1 VGAQIGALG
10 EVLTQEPIGVFVRA
24 ALPGRAGVAEQ
35 TGAPSDWAIVRW
47 GHFGSLIPGER
58 PQQRRRHVDHPRF
71 QCVVQGVAVSLRKMQ
86 QSDHPGLPF
95 RERADRRALVL
106 TDDVGS
112 DRGAVPRLLSV
123 RLPGPPSA
131 PDVRLSPHPA
141 LPGRPLLRRN
151 QGFCVAGPR
160 CGDVARP
167 PPVSG
172 NRHCGGVEHDEPID
186 SRSVTWPAGQE
197 PPVEF
202 RPVEV
207 LVPFQQPLSDSMPGV
222 GIEIAEGCL
231 GHSVAEV
238 PAPAPERR
246 VEASEEISK

>member
-1 VGAQIGALG
+1 MVGWSCWNRGDHGAG
-10 EVLTQEPIGVFVRA
+10 RGVEQRENQQVTA
-24 ALPGRAGVAEQ
+24 APLHQGDHVA
-35 TGAPSDWAIVRW
+35 AS
-47 GHFGSLIPGER
+47 
-58 PQQRRRHVDHPRF
+58 
-71 QCVVQGVAVSLRKMQ
+71 VA
-86 QSDHPGLPF
+86 
-95 RERADRRALVL
+95 ADQ
-106 TDDVGS
+106 VGS

-141 LPGRPLLRRN
+141 LPGRPLLGRN

-186 SRSVTWPAGQE
+186 CRSVTWPAGQE
-197 PPVEF
+197 PSVEF

-207 LVPFQQPLSDSMPGV
+207 LVPFQQPSGNSMPGV
-222 GIEIAEGCL
+222 GIEVAEGCL
-231 GHSVAEV
+231 GHAVAEV